1 MSEER
6 GAVDERSLLYGL
18 EGEQHVDHSMSN
30 ADAVSLFNTS
40 LSKALEKQQSAI
52 IETLSEKLGKSTS
65 STNSAVGGS
74 DCTPY
79 ESKHEGHKI
88 QFNFNQERFG
98 KLTEIED
105 AVRSSDVAKVFEII
119 AEQKVVLTQR
129 NKILKI
135 ADRHGWDT
143 VNEYLDDPLADN
155 NDDAIKLRYAV
166 NRATRKRNYRYRP
179 YERRRAGMFSPS
191 AFFRGFGR
199 AVGAPGSATGFSS
212 QAKSSCQV
220 LVRSPGIETAT
231 TADNRGIS
239 SETVRLP
246 EPRPSQP
253 LHQQLSQQAVANEVE
268 YLEKMSG
275 DVDDLCEYGQNIEFT
290 KSNLFANEFILNT
303 LQFGYIIPFENVPP
317 CAYLKNNRSSLV
329 HSEFVKS
336 AILELL
342 QAKCVTEVEMPY
354 IVNPLTVSVNS
365 SGKKRLV
372 LDLRHV
378 NKFVIKQNFKGQV

>member
-6 GAVDERSLLYGL
+6 GAVDERSLLYGP

-40 LSKALEKQQSAI
+40 LSKALERQQSAI

-65 STNSAVGGS
+65 STSSAVDGS

-79 ESKHEGHKI
+79 EFKHEGHKI

-119 AEQKVVLTQR
+119 AEQKVALTQR

-179 YERRRAGMFSPS
+179 MTGAEPECSHQVPFFVALAERMEPRDPPQVSD
-191 AFFRGFGR
+191 
-199 AVGAPGSATGFSS
+199 S
-212 QAKSSCQV
+212 QAKSSCRV
-220 LVRSPGIETAT
+220 LVRSPGKETAT

-239 SETVRLP
+239 SGTVRLP
-246 EPRPSQP
+246 DARPSQP

-268 YLEKMSG
+268 YLGK
-275 DVDDLCEYGQNIEFT
+275 
-290 KSNLFANEFILNT
+290 NEWR
-303 LQFGYIIPFENVPP
+303 
-317 CAYLKNNRSSLV
+317 CR
-329 HSEFVKS
+329 
-336 AILELL
+336 
-342 QAKCVTEVEMPY
+342 
-354 IVNPLTVSVNS
+354 
-365 SGKKRLV
+365 
-372 LDLRHV
+372 
-378 NKFVIKQNFKGQV
+378 